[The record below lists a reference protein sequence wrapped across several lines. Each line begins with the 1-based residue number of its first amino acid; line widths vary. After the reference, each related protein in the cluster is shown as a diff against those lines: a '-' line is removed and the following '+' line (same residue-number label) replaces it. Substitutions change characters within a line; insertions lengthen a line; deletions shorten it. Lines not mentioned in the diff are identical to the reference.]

1 MPVKIN
7 TAVAVVDI
15 DFGKS
20 SFHAAPVSLFYND
33 AAFYDDAAIFVPAT
47 PAPSYAARAGRSSRP
62 ERARSLRLSIAKIRT
77 SALLPLMKR
86 AKSAGVAQP
95 ARYGSNTSA
104 HSKVNAA

>member
-47 PAPSYAARAGRSSRP
+47 PAPS
-62 ERARSLRLSIAKIRT
+62 
-77 SALLPLMKR
+77 
-86 AKSAGVAQP
+86 
-95 ARYGSNTSA
+95 
-104 HSKVNAA
+104 

>member
-1 MPVKIN
+1 MPVKFN

-15 DFGKS
+15 DFGV
-20 SFHAAPVSLFYND
+20 PRRTRLSLLWDN
-33 AAFYDDAAIFVPAT
+33 DAAIFVPAT
-47 PAPSYAARAGRSSRP
+47 PAPSYAARAGRSSRT